1 MRNPWILLSLYL
13 AVMVWSGWAPLERHT
28 WVLEVF
34 PAWIGLVVVAT
45 TWKRFPL
52 STVVL
57 WLLLAHAVVLC
68 VGGAYTYARVPLF
81 DWIRDATGGAR
92 NNYDKVGHFMQGFV
106 PAFVAR
112 EIFLRRRVT
121 TSRAW
126 TGFLAVCV
134 CLSISVVYEWLE
146 WGVAVGTGTDAESF
160 LGTQGY
166 VWDTQSDML
175 MAGIGAVC
183 ALPFAAWHRRSIA
196 RLDPGSAG

>member
-34 PAWIGLVVVAT
+34 PAWIGLVVVAS

-57 WLLLAHAVVLC
+57 WLLLAHVAVLC

-81 DWIRDATGGAR
+81 DWIRDATGGDR

-112 EIFLRRRVT
+112 EILVRRRVVA
-121 TSRAW
+121 SRAW
-126 TGFLAVCV
+126 IGFLAVCV

-183 ALPFAAWHRRSIA
+183 ALPLAAWHRRSIA
-196 RLDPGSAG
+196 RVDPDPAG